1 MVNSFD
7 NPRVLIMAVYDGDS
21 FIINER
27 FLHHFSTTCLLQ
39 PSTLGRQLRLSEP
52 EIQRIISDNRDNYL
66 EQKFQLLRRWL
77 GANPATSLRAL
88 RKAVDSGIDSAI
100 ELMKKEEKEKS
111 PDEDKKLENLL
122 STNNENIRSHFNV
135 IKRKHRDEV
144 ESLKD
149 EIKELEG
156 KQAKKIKCD
165 NKENIP

>member
-1 MVNSFD
+1 MVNSII
-7 NPRVLIMAVYDGDS
+7 PRELTMAGYDWDS
-21 FIINER
+21 FIIDER
-27 FLHHFSTTCLLQ
+27 FLHYFSKTCLLQ
-39 PSTLGRQLRLSEP
+39 PSTLGRQLGIP
-52 EIQRIISDNRDNYL
+52 EAENQCIIGNNRDDQY
-66 EQKFQLLRRWL
+66 EQKFQLLQRWFDT
-77 GANPATSLRAL
+77 NPTPSLTAL